1 MTYTFTVEQE
11 DMRRTARDVLAR
23 VCTPQHVRAAWA
35 ADADHDR
42 SRWRQLAELG
52 FLGVNAPV
60 EHGGLGLD
68 EAALIGVL
76 EEAGYAGLP
85 EPLLETAAV
94 VVPVLRDHAPPEQ
107 RDEWLHRLVAG
118 EAMGTAQLMG
128 AVAAPYG
135 TVADIALLELP
146 DGLHL
151 VTGNSLRREP
161 TPSMDGA
168 RHTAALSAGAGGV
181 RLSDTALTDARTRA
195 AAAAAAVLNGV
206 SRRLLDLSVAY
217 AKEREQFGRPIG
229 SFQAVKH
236 MLAEIVLEVETA
248 RPSAWYALA
257 AIAEALPD
265 AAISSSAAKAAANTA
280 ASTAS
285 YHALQVHG
293 GIGFTWEHDLHLW
306 LKRGKALEEAYGSTR
321 YHHRILGDAVVSS
334 TDLMAAF
341 GPALPVSP

>member
-236 MLAEIVLEVETA
+236 ACADMQVQITVARQLVGRAVAALCDPDSDDTA
-248 RPSAWYALA
+248 A
-257 AIAEALPD
+257 A
-265 AAISSSAAKAAANTA
+265 AAMAKSFVCSAAVEVVGKAMQ
-280 ASTAS
+280 
-285 YHALQVHG
+285 LHG
-293 GIGFTWEHDLHLW
+293 GIGYTWESGVHVY
-306 LKRGKALEEAYGSTR
+306 LKRATLNRALYGSPAAHRSQLVSR
-321 YHHRILGDAVVSS
+321 YR
-334 TDLMAAF
+334 
-341 GPALPVSP
+341 